1 MRKER
6 TAMEKMLQYIRQK
19 YAPLSIIVYG
29 SYADGSNR
37 INSDFDALVIS
48 EHCAAFHDAAQIG
61 AVQLDVFVYPRSQFE
76 NGFDCREF
84 FQIHDGIIVLDTDGF
99 GASIQSQVQNALELL
114 PKKTPDEVRQEI
126 AWCKKMLLRTER
138 RSAEGLYRWHWLLT
152 ESLEIYCDAHKKTY
166 LGPKKALRWMEAEH
180 PEAFRHYSRA
190 LLHFD
195 QQSLQSW
202 ISYLE
207 KQS

>member
-1 MRKER
+1 MRKDR
-6 TAMEKMLQYIRQK
+6 TAMEKILQYIRQK

-29 SYADGSNR
+29 SYADGSNH

-48 EHCAAFHDAAQIG
+48 EHCAASHDAAQIG

-180 PEAFRHYSRA
+180 PEALRPYSRA
-190 LLHFD
+190 LLHFA